1 MVQVGE
7 VAPAFEL
14 QAAVSEAVV
23 AQANGC
29 KTVLVLHGPRTTDA
43 PKEVGK
49 AVRAEHADAGDVF
62 VANVINLKS
71 MGGLWKKVATAQ
83 VNQNYQRM
91 AEKLDA
97 KGMDGA
103 QYVVLCPDWDNEVAP
118 MFGVEDS
125 NEAAAVAVLDGDGT
139 VLGVATGDD
148 LPGQALALLS

>member
-7 VAPAFEL
+7 VAPTFEL
-14 QAAVSEAVV
+14 EAAVSGIKVSH
-23 AQANGC
+23 ANGR

-49 AVRAEHADAGDVF
+49 AVRAEHTDAATVF

-91 AEKLDA
+91 ADKLSEKGTDPEA
-97 KGMDGA
+97 
-103 QYVVLCPDWDNEVAP
+103 YVVLCCDWDNAVAP
-118 MFGVEDS
+118 LFGIDDS
-125 NEAAAVAVLDGDGT
+125 NEAAAVAVLGGDGT

-148 LPGQALALLS
+148 LPGQALALLA